1 MQKQGINIAL
11 IIGISITLLVTVS
24 ACHTTKTASSN
35 EKRNT
40 KDTIVVSEKATV
52 DTDTV
57 HRKTLVH
64 RNTSFKPQSKQLT
77 RVDHYNNA
85 FDELESMLKSNE
97 PLDFKR
103 AVFITENAYFG
114 DSLSYKK
121 FNQSIHSLVTIAD
134 RWQSMN
140 KMQEYDFA
148 DSTAVKKNGAIFTL
162 MKDTIYFVEN
172 VPLHTPFQYDFE
184 DFLGEKEWSNQFVT
198 KLLLTGSGNCHSLP
212 YLYKI
217 LADELQAEAYLS
229 LAPNHIYIKHRS
241 KKWGWYNTEL
251 TSGEFP
257 TDAWVKASGY
267 ITLDAIRNGIYMDT
281 LGQKE
286 SVALCVYDL
295 AKGYLAQTKNYQD
308 GFVLKCCDL
317 VLKHDPQNINAL
329 ILKAETLKKQYDVFK
344 SNNEISKA
352 QQAYT
357 QMQQLYVK
365 GLEMG
370 YREMPLAMY
379 LEWLS
384 SINEQKNKY
393 VNSEINRTFN
403 NR

>member
-1 MQKQGINIAL
+1 MQKRGINIAL

-40 KDTIVVSEKATV
+40 KDTIVVSEKTTV
-52 DTDTV
+52 DTV
-57 HRKTLVH
+57 HRKTFVH
-64 RNTSFKPQSKQLT
+64 RNTPSQPQSKQLNYL
-77 RVDHYNNA
+77 DYYNIA
-85 FDELESMLKSNE
+85 FDELENMLNDNQ

-103 AVFITENAYFG
+103 AVFITEKAYFR
-114 DSLSYKK
+114 DSLSYEK
-121 FNQSIHSLVTIAD
+121 FNNRIHSLVNIAD
-134 RWQSMN
+134 MWMRSNAMKDYN
-140 KMQEYDFA
+140 FP
-148 DSTAVKKNGAIFTL
+148 DSNAVKKNGAIFTL
-162 MKDTIYFVEN
+162 MKDTIYFIEDL
-172 VPLHTPFQYDFE
+172 PFHRPFQYDFE

-198 KLLLTGSGNCHSLP
+198 KLLLNGSGNCHSLP

-217 LADELQAEAYLS
+217 LADELQTEAYLS

-295 AKGYLAQTKNYQD
+295 AKGYLVQTKNSHD

-344 SNNEISKA
+344 SNNEIGKA
-352 QQAYT
+352 QQTYT

-384 SINEQKNKY
+384 SINEQKDKY

>member
-1 MQKQGINIAL
+1 MADTNEQ
-11 IIGISITLLVTVS
+11 IT
-24 ACHTTKTASSN
+24 
-35 EKRNT
+35 T
-40 KDTIVVSEKATV
+40 KDTTAVSKKATV
-52 DTDTV
+52 DTL
-57 HRKTLVH
+57 HRKTLIH
-64 RNTSFKPQSKQLT
+64 RNTPIQSQSKQLNYL
-77 RVDHYNNA
+77 DYYNIA
-85 FDELESMLKSNE
+85 FNELENMLKDNQ

-121 FNQSIHSLVTIAD
+121 FNKSIDSLVRITNL
-134 RWQSMN
+134 WMN
-140 KMQEYDFA
+140 SNKLKEYSFP
-148 DSTAVKKNGAIFTL
+148 DSISVKRNGAIFTL
-162 MKDTIYFVEN
+162 MKDTIYWKEGIF
-172 VPLHTPFQYDFE
+172 HTPFQYDFE
-184 DFLGEKEWSNQFVT
+184 DFLGEKEWSSQFVT
-198 KLLLTGSGNCHSLP
+198 KLLLSGSGNCHSLP

-217 LADELQAEAYLS
+217 LADELQTEAYLS

-241 KKWGWYNTEL
+241 IKWGWYNTEL

-295 AKGYLAQTKNYQD
+295 AKGYLTQTKNYQD
-308 GFVLKCCDL
+308 SFVLKCCDL
-317 VLKHDPQNINAL
+317 VLNYDPQNINAI
-329 ILKAETLKKQYDVFK
+329 ILKAETLKRQYNVFK

-352 QQAYT
+352 QQTYT

-370 YREMPLAMY
+370 YREMPLTMY

-384 SINEQKNKY
+384 SINLQKDKY
-393 VNSEINRTFN
+393 VNSELNRTFN

>member
-1 MQKQGINIAL
+1 MQKQGIKLSL
-11 IIGISITLLVTVS
+11 IIGFGITLLVTVS
-24 ACHTTKTASSN
+24 ACHTTKTAGSN
-35 EKRNT
+35 EKVST
-40 KDTIVVSEKATV
+40 KDTTVVSENATL
-52 DTDTV
+52 DTL
-57 HRKTLVH
+57 HRETIVH
-64 RNTSFKPQSKQLT
+64 RNTPFKPQPKQLT
-77 RVDHYNNA
+77 HLDYYNNA
-85 FDELESMLKSNE
+85 FDELESMLEGNQ

-103 AVFITENAYFG
+103 AVFVTENAYFG

-121 FNQSIHSLVTIAD
+121 FNKLVNSLVEIAD
-134 RWQSMN
+134 MWISSN
-140 KMQEYDFA
+140 TMQEYYFP
-148 DSTAVKKNGAIFTL
+148 DSIVVKKNGAIFTL
-162 MKDTIYFVEN
+162 MKDTIYFMEDL
-172 VPLHTPFQYDFE
+172 PLHTPFQYDFE

-198 KLLLTGSGNCHSLP
+198 KLLISGSGNCHSLP

-217 LADELQAEAYLS
+217 LADELETEAYLS

-295 AKGYLAQTKNYQD
+295 AKGYLAQSENYQD

-317 VLKHDPQNINAL
+317 VLKYDPQNINAI

-344 SNNEISKA
+344 SNNEISEA

-357 QMQQLYVK
+357 LMQHLYVK
-365 GLEMG
+365 GSEMG

-384 SINEQKNKY
+384 SINEQKDKY